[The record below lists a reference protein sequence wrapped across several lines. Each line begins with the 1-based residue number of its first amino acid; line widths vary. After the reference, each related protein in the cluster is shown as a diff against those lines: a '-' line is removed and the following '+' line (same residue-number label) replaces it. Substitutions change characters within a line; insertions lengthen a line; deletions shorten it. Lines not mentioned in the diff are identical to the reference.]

1 MMDVKDVMT
10 RDVHCVA
17 AETPLHEVAD
27 LLVEHG
33 ISGVPVC
40 DAEGAVVG
48 VVSEADILFK
58 ERGPE
63 LRRRGFLSA
72 LAVGLHSVEDA
83 KVAARTAGEAM
94 TQPAITI
101 TPTRPVAAAAGM
113 MLEHGV
119 NRLPVVRRGELV
131 GIVTRADLVRAFRRT
146 DAAIEREI
154 RNEVIEQ
161 LLWLEPYLVE
171 LTVSDGEVS
180 LAGRLEQRSDAELLA
195 KLVRRVPGVIA
206 VESRLTWRIDDTGRR
221 GVSVSSGVE

>member
-1 MMDVKDVMT
+1 MEVKDVMT

-17 AETPLHEVAD
+17 PETLLHEVAD
-27 LLVEHG
+27 VLVEHG

-40 DAEGAVVG
+40 DADGAVVG

-72 LAVGLHSVEDA
+72 LAVGLRSEEDA

-94 TQPAITI
+94 TRPALTI
-101 TPTRPVAAAAGM
+101 TPYRPVAAAAQL
-113 MLEHGV
+113 MLEHRV

-146 DAAIEREI
+146 DDEIAREI
-154 RNEVIEQ
+154 RSDVIEE
-161 LLWLEPYLVE
+161 LLWLEPHVVD
-171 LTVSDGEVS
+171 LTVSDGEVV
-180 LAGRLEQRSDAELLA
+180 LGGQLEQRSDADLLA
-195 KLVRRVPGVIA
+195 KLVARVPGVVA
-206 VESRLTWRIDDTGRR
+206 VESRLTWRVDDTGRR
-221 GVSVSSGVE
+221 GIMASSV